1 VITDLSEHEADGGE
15 AEKGESFEIEVLP
28 VLGQSSAAVEPCQGA
43 LDHPSP
49 GQDGEAFGGIGA
61 LDDLGL
67 KMRQGPGQG
76 FLKHRPLIGAVGEE
90 RIQKREQTEQSG
102 QQHDAAVA
110 ILNARRM
117 HDRVQEQPLRIYD
130 DVAFLALDAFARV
143 KPVRVDAS
151 PPFSAL
157 FTLWLSII
165 QAVGLAS
172 RPACSRLFS

>member
-1 VITDLSEHEADGGE
+1 MITDSSEHEADGSE
-15 AEKGESFEIEVLP
+15 SEKGQSFKIEVLP
-28 VLGQSSAAVEPCQGA
+28 VLGQSSAAVEPCQGT

-49 GQDGEAFGGIGA
+49 GHDGEAFGDIGSF
-61 LDDLGL
+61 DDLRFEMWHDLDQGL
-67 KMRQGPGQG
+67 V
-76 FLKHRPLIGAVGEE
+76 KHRPLISAVGEKLFQE
-90 RIQKREQTEQSG
+90 WEQAEQCG
-102 QQHDAAVA
+102 QQHDAAVS

-117 HDRVQEQPLRIYD
+117 HDRVQEHPLRIYKY
-130 DVAFLALDAFARV
+130 VPFLALDAFARV